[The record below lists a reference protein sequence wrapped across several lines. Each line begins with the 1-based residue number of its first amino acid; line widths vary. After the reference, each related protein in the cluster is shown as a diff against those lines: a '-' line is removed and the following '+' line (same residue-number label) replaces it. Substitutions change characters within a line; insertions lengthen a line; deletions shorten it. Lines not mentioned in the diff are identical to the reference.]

1 MHNNVLI
8 IFAIIAI
15 INSFLVPVKQ
25 EKVIDYEL
33 DCVNNSGKW
42 VKDYNECE
50 FIGRNWCD
58 ERQGIFEECA
68 SACRHNPK
76 SEMCIMVC
84 VPVCR
89 LR

>member
-33 DCVNNSGKW
+33 ECTNSSGKW
-42 VKDYNECE
+42 VKDHNECE
-50 FIGRNWCD
+50 FIGKNWCD
-58 ERQGIFEECA
+58 GRRGIFEECA
-68 SACRHNPK
+68 SACRHDPK
-76 SEMCIMVC
+76 S
-84 VPVCR
+84 
-89 LR
+89 